1 MSHRV
6 LYNKRMNIYK
16 YIKSKDVR
24 EYNEKIGHKFT
35 ATESAFLVWLNY
47 EITLKEKHDAWREIV
62 REMPDEEVPKRVN
75 ADYAPSLFALLNKFI
90 NTDNRLIDEFYK
102 KDEQTVYSYRYI
114 CKGDSSFD
122 EDFGRIYSDLGY
134 IHGEL
139 RKDSDLDILRV
150 EYTKKYL
157 SSHCRRITLET
168 DGSGNVTSVDGDF
181 IQGIDLSIKKDEFFE
196 GLWIDVPTPFRKGD
210 VVCSRKTPFGYYM
223 FSDSQPF
230 VLLSLANWSA
240 KDAEERGEKLSEKDK
255 AWRDKHLKYLKEYGD
270 ITDMTAC
277 GYFLNSDDCGR
288 CYTGGFYSEV
298 MHDYVDLEYYRGEFN
313 GGERVLL
320 PIKYFLGGGI
330 DEETFAKACEII
342 KKQEEIKAEIDCLNL
357 LDEWKEKIGI
367 IKKQKR
373 SKSLSMYRFRRI
385 GCVIMLL

>member
-1 MSHRV
+1 MKKSHS
-6 LYNKRMNIYK
+6 LYYNERMMNIYK
-16 YIKSKDVR
+16 YIRSKDVR

-35 ATESAFLVWLNY
+35 ATGSAFLVWLNY
-47 EITLKEKHDAWREIV
+47 EITLKEKHDAWREIM
-62 REMPDEEVPKRVN
+62 RDMKDEEVPKRVN

-90 NTDNRLIDEFYK
+90 EADNRLIDEFYK
-102 KDEQTVYSYRYI
+102 KDERTVYSYRYI
-114 CKGDSSFD
+114 CKGDSSFG

-134 IHGEL
+134 IQGEL
-139 RKDSDLDILRV
+139 RKVSDLDIVRV

-157 SSHCRRITLET
+157 SSHRRRITLET
-168 DGSGNVTSVDGDF
+168 DGSGNVMSVDGDF
-181 IQGIDLSIKKDEFFE
+181 IQGIDLSPKKDEFFE

-210 VVCSRKTPFGYYM
+210 IVCSRKTPFGYYLY
-223 FSDSQPF
+223 SDSQPF

-298 MHDYVDLEYYRGEFN
+298 MHDYVDLEYYRGKFN

-320 PIKYFLGGGI
+320 PIKYFLGGDI
-330 DEETFAKACEII
+330 DEETFAKTCEII

-367 IKKQKR
+367 IKKRKR
-373 SKSLSMYRFRRI
+373 LKKS
-385 GCVIMLL
+385 

>member
-1 MSHRV
+1 MSHS
-6 LYNKRMNIYK
+6 LCYNERMMNIYK
-16 YIKSKDVR
+16 YIRSKDVR

-47 EITLKEKHDAWREIV
+47 EITLKDKHDAWREIM

-90 NTDNRLIDEFYK
+90 EADNRLIDEFYK
-102 KDEQTVYSYRYI
+102 KDERAVYSYRYI
-114 CKGDSSFD
+114 CKGDSSFG

-134 IHGEL
+134 IQGEL
-139 RKDSDLDILRV
+139 RKDSDLGIICV
-150 EYTKKYL
+150 EYTKKYI
-157 SSHCRRITLET
+157 SSHYRKIMLKT

-181 IQGIDLSIKKDEFFE
+181 IQGLDLSLKKDEFFE

-210 VVCSRKTPFGYYM
+210 IVCSRKTPFGYNIY
-223 FSDSQPF
+223 SDSKPF

-255 AWRDKHLKYLKEYGD
+255 AWKDKHLKYLKEYGD

-277 GYFLNSDDCGR
+277 GYFLSSDYNDR
-288 CYTGGFYSEV
+288 FTGEFYHEV

-320 PIKYFLGGGI
+320 PIKYFLGGDI
-330 DEETFAKACEII
+330 DEETLVKACEII
-342 KKQEEIKAEIDCLNL
+342 KKQEEVKEEIGYLNL

-373 SKSLSMYRFRRI
+373 SKKS
-385 GCVIMLL
+385 

>member
-1 MSHRV
+1 MSHSFC
-6 LYNKRMNIYK
+6 YNKRMMNIYK
-16 YIKSKDVR
+16 YIRSKDVR

-47 EITLKEKHDAWREIV
+47 EITLKEKHDAWQEIM

-75 ADYAPSLFALLNKFI
+75 ADYALSLFALLNKFI
-90 NTDNRLIDEFYK
+90 EADNRLIDEFYK
-102 KDEQTVYSYRYI
+102 KDERTVYSYRYI
-114 CKGDSSFD
+114 CKGDSSFG

-134 IHGEL
+134 IQGEL

-150 EYTKKYL
+150 EYTKKYI
-157 SSHCRRITLET
+157 SSYRKITLKT

-181 IQGIDLSIKKDEFFE
+181 IQEVDLSLKKDEFFE
-196 GLWIDVPTPFRKGD
+196 GLWVDVPTPFRKGD
-210 VVCSRKTPFGYYM
+210 IVCSRKTPFGYYL

-240 KDAEERGEKLSEKDK
+240 KDVEERGEKLSEKDK

-288 CYTGGFYSEV
+288 CYTGVFYSEV

-320 PIKYFLGGGI
+320 PIKYFLGGEI
-330 DEETFAKACEII
+330 DEETFTKTCEII

-373 SKSLSMYRFRRI
+373 SKKVLVCTVF
-385 GCVIMLL
+385 VA

>member
-1 MSHRV
+1 MAKKSHS
-6 LYNKRMNIYK
+6 LYYNERMMNIYK
-16 YIKSKDVR
+16 YIRSKDVR

-47 EITLKEKHDAWREIV
+47 EITLKEKHDAWQEIM

-90 NTDNRLIDEFYK
+90 EADNRLIDEFYK
-102 KDEQTVYSYRYI
+102 KDERTVYSYRYI
-114 CKGDSSFD
+114 CKGDSSFG

-134 IHGEL
+134 IQEEL
-139 RKDSDLDILRV
+139 QNDSDLGIICV
-150 EYTKKYL
+150 EYTKKYI
-157 SSHCRRITLET
+157 SSHYRKITLKT

-181 IQGIDLSIKKDEFFE
+181 IQGIDLSLKKDEFFE

-210 VVCSRKTPFGYYM
+210 IVCSRKTPFGYNIY
-223 FSDSQPF
+223 SDSQPF

-255 AWRDKHLKYLKEYGD
+255 AWKDKHLKYLKEYGD

-277 GYFLNSDDCGR
+277 GYFLSSDYNDRFIGE
-288 CYTGGFYSEV
+288 FYHEV
-298 MHDYVDLEYYRGEFN
+298 MHDYVNLEYYRGEFN

-320 PIKYFLGGGI
+320 PIKHFLDGDI
-330 DEETFAKACEII
+330 DEETFAKAYEII
-342 KKQEEIKAEIDCLNL
+342 KKQERIKAEIDCLNL

-367 IKKQKR
+367 IKNKKDQKR
-373 SKSLSMYRFRRI
+373 SKKS
-385 GCVIMLL
+385 

>member
-1 MSHRV
+1 MISSHSFC
-6 LYNKRMNIYK
+6 YNKRMMNIYK
-16 YIKSKDVR
+16 YIRSKDVR

-35 ATESAFLVWLNY
+35 AAESAFLVWLNY
-47 EITLKEKHDAWREIV
+47 EITLKEKHDAWREIM
-62 REMPDEEVPKRVN
+62 RDMQDEEIAKRPN

-90 NTDNRLIDEFYK
+90 ETDNRLIDEFYK
-102 KDEQTVYSYRYI
+102 KDERTVYSYRYI
-114 CKGDSSFD
+114 CKDDSSFG

-134 IHGEL
+134 IQGEL
-139 RKDSDLDILRV
+139 RKDSDLGIICV

-157 SSHCRRITLET
+157 SSHRRRITLKT

-181 IQGIDLSIKKDEFFE
+181 IQGIDLCLKKDEFFE

-210 VVCSRKTPFGYYM
+210 IVCSRKTPFGYYL
-223 FSDSQPF
+223 FSGSQPF

-277 GYFLNSDDCGR
+277 GYFLSSDYNDR
-288 CYTGGFYSEV
+288 FTGEFYSEV

-320 PIKYFLGGGI
+320 PIKHFLGGDI

-342 KKQEEIKAEIDCLNL
+342 KRQEEVKEEIRYLNMT
-357 LDEWKEKIGI
+357 DEWKEKIGI

-373 SKSLSMYRFRRI
+373 SKKS
-385 GCVIMLL
+385 

>member
-1 MSHRV
+1 MSHS
-6 LYNKRMNIYK
+6 LCYNERMMNIYK
-16 YIKSKDVR
+16 YIRSKDVR

-47 EITLKEKHDAWREIV
+47 EITLKEKHDAWQEIM

-90 NTDNRLIDEFYK
+90 EADNRLIDEFYK
-102 KDEQTVYSYRYI
+102 KDERTVYSYRYI
-114 CKGDSSFD
+114 CKGDSSFG

-134 IHGEL
+134 IQGEL
-139 RKDSDLDILRV
+139 RKDSDLGIICV
-150 EYTKKYL
+150 EYTKKYI
-157 SSHCRRITLET
+157 SSHYRKITLKT

-181 IQGIDLSIKKDEFFE
+181 IQWIDLSLKKDEFFE

-210 VVCSRKTPFGYYM
+210 IVCSRKTPFGYNIY
-223 FSDSQPF
+223 SDSEPF

-255 AWRDKHLKYLKEYGD
+255 AWKVKHLKYLKEYGD

-277 GYFLNSDDCGR
+277 GYFLSSDYNDR
-288 CYTGGFYSEV
+288 FTGEFYHEV
-298 MHDYVDLEYYRGEFN
+298 MHDYIDLEYYRGEFN

-320 PIKYFLGGGI
+320 PIKHFLGGDI

-373 SKSLSMYRFRRI
+373 SKKS
-385 GCVIMLL
+385 